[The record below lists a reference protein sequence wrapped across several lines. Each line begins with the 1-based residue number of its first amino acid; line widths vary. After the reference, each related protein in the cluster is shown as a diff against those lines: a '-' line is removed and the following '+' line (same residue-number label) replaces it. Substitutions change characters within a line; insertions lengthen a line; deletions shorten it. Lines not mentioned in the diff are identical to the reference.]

1 MNSQYSNPS
10 NAHSG
15 SNNGG
20 PPGQNLLCICLA
32 LLAAVLGTPYVFH
45 YVGPFIERL
54 VYEAY
59 GWRELASFM
68 YAASFLLTSLVI
80 FAISRMTLW
89 YAITAIVTFGAL
101 RFASLAV

>member
-1 MNSQYSNPS
+1 MTNFNPS
-10 NAHSG
+10 PG
-15 SNNGG
+15 RVGGDPNGG

-45 YVGPFIERL
+45 YVGPFVERL

-59 GWRELASFM
+59 GWRELATFM
-68 YAASFLLTSLVI
+68 YAASFLLTGIVI
-80 FAISRMTLW
+80 FAVSRMTLW

-101 RFASLAV
+101 RFASFAV